1 MTAEEGDSISL
12 ETEEGDEELLEKLL
26 KANEAIDTMQIA
38 SPEKHNQEEH
48 LRQQVALVLRKLEKE
63 IEQNKFQD
71 ILSTQQARDMALS
84 HLTEK
89 DKQFVEEI
97 DKEYYRRVETSDAYY
112 KRKKLIL
119 QNLDR
124 LQKKVESTAKNFDD
138 FERLRFIMLEKAK

>member
-1 MTAEEGDSISL
+1 
-12 ETEEGDEELLEKLL
+12 
-26 KANEAIDTMQIA
+26 
-38 SPEKHNQEEH
+38 
-48 LRQQVALVLRKLEKE
+48 
-63 IEQNKFQD
+63 
-71 ILSTQQARDMALS
+71 MALS

-124 LQKKVESTAKNFDD
+124 RQKKVESTAKNFDD

>member
-1 MTAEEGDSISL
+1 M
-12 ETEEGDEELLEKLL
+12 
-26 KANEAIDTMQIA
+26 
-38 SPEKHNQEEH
+38 
-48 LRQQVALVLRKLEKE
+48 
-63 IEQNKFQD
+63 
-71 ILSTQQARDMALS
+71 S

>member
-1 MTAEEGDSISL
+1 
-12 ETEEGDEELLEKLL
+12 
-26 KANEAIDTMQIA
+26 
-38 SPEKHNQEEH
+38 
-48 LRQQVALVLRKLEKE
+48 
-63 IEQNKFQD
+63 
-71 ILSTQQARDMALS
+71 MALS

-138 FERLRFIMLEKAK
+138 FERLRFIMLEKAKQKRSVLRNFMKLETSTPNEQQEEEKEEDANT

>member
-71 ILSTQQARDMALS
+71 ILST
-84 HLTEK
+84 
-89 DKQFVEEI
+89 
-97 DKEYYRRVETSDAYY
+97 
-112 KRKKLIL
+112 
-119 QNLDR
+119 
-124 LQKKVESTAKNFDD
+124 
-138 FERLRFIMLEKAK
+138 